1 MSRTNV
7 QCGNQCETSQ
17 TSHDHDNSWHILT
30 HFDVGSSAVESSELE
45 LWELWALSCWSCSA
59 KSSGTASSEVP
70 GTPSTFDVKNPG
82 RSMEIVVMSKIPPR
96 QVTPFHIYVY
106 IYIYNIINIKTC
118 WSYYLEG
125 SASNPNPPSQLSSWH
140 LTTHWLSCVHHCS
153 TFTIVA
159 IV

>member
-106 IYIYNIINIKTC
+106 IYTFIILLILRPVDPIILKV
-118 WSYYLEG
+118 
-125 SASNPNPPSQLSSWH
+125 QH
-140 LTTHWLSCVHHCS
+140 LTLTRHLNSPVGTWPPPDCPVS
-153 TFTIVA
+153 TTA
-159 IV
+159 RHSPSSQ